1 MSYAAARLRMTMT
14 DLITKPAGNLQ
25 VPGERRLT
33 AAEFQSLAE
42 VPAAAEWFANLDNPR
57 TRRAYQGDIED
68 FNSFIGI
75 SSPDQFRA
83 VTRAHVLAW
92 RRQLEQRGLA
102 GATIRRKLA
111 ALASLF
117 DHLLDANAVAGG
129 NPVHGVKRPRIETSE
144 GKTPALGDHQAKAL
158 LEAPAASTTKGL
170 RDRAILAVLLY
181 HGLRREEAA
190 RLTVQDIL
198 ERRGIKHLRVHGKG
212 GKLRYLPL
220 HPVAL
225 QRIHSY
231 LEATGHHQEQ
241 ADAPLFVP
249 LRGRKTGAGFQLR
262 VFMPWWAITPG
273 LPASRSPAWGCMD
286 CGPLLRP
293 TPWNTRPISLRFS
306 SGWATPTSA
315 PRASMIG
322 EHLDLKTRPP
332 SKCVTDSDIAP
343 HLLVRSSWR
352 RGVVDRPA
360 AEQRSEYSKPPVG
373 RWGHWF

>member
-117 DHLLDANAVAGG
+117 DHLLDANSVAGG

-249 LRGRKTGAGFQLR
+249 LRGRKTGAGVSAEGIYALVGNYARAAGIEVAGLGVHGLR
-262 VFMPWWAITPG
+262 ATAATNALEHEADIAKVQQWLGHANISTTRIYDRR
-273 LPASRSPAWGCMD
+273 ASRPEDSP
-286 CGPLLRP
+286 
-293 TPWNTRPISLRFS
+293 TF
-306 SGWATPTSA
+306 
-315 PRASMIG
+315 
-322 EHLDLKTRPP
+322 K
-332 SKCVTDSDIAP
+332 
-343 HLLVRSSWR
+343 VR
-352 RGVVDRPA
+352 
-360 AEQRSEYSKPPVG
+360 Y
-373 RWGHWF
+373 

>member
-1 MSYAAARLRMTMT
+1 MTELTEKQTGGLLAAS
-14 DLITKPAGNLQ
+14 
-25 VPGERRLT
+25 ERRLT

-68 FNSFIGI
+68 FTGFLGI
-75 SSPDQFRA
+75 TAPEQFRA

-92 RRQLEQRGLA
+92 RHQLEQRGLA

-129 NPVHGVKRPRIETSE
+129 NPVHGVKRPKIETTE

-158 LEAPAASTTKGL
+158 LEAPDPSTTKGL

-212 GKLRYLPL
+212 GKIRYLPL
-220 HPVAL
+220 HPVAME
-225 QRIHSY
+225 RIHAY
-231 LEATGHHQEQ
+231 LEASAHQLERT
-241 ADAPLFVP
+241 AAPLFVP
-249 LRGRKTGAGFQLR
+249 LRGRKTGAGISAEGIYALVGIYARTAGIEVAGLGVHGLR
-262 VFMPWWAITPG
+262 ATAATNALEHEADIAKVQQWLGHANISTTRIYDRR
-273 LPASRSPAWGCMD
+273 ASRPEDSP
-286 CGPLLRP
+286 
-293 TPWNTRPISLRFS
+293 TY
-306 SGWATPTSA
+306 
-315 PRASMIG
+315 
-322 EHLDLKTRPP
+322 K
-332 SKCVTDSDIAP
+332 
-343 HLLVRSSWR
+343 VR
-352 RGVVDRPA
+352 
-360 AEQRSEYSKPPVG
+360 Y
-373 RWGHWF
+373 